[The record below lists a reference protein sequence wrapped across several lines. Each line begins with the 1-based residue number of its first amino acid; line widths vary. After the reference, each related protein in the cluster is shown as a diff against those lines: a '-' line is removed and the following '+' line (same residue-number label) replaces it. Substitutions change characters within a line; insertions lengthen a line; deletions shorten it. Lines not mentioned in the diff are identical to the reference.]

1 MAAIA
6 GNGVGIAGVAPNA
19 RILPLKFMAGGTGRT
34 SSAIEAIAYAMG
46 NRARIVSASWGST
59 QESPALCDAVAAA
72 RAGGTL
78 VVAAAGNTVP
88 ILQRPPLPRVLSGA
102 LAVAATDGNDRIAPY
117 SNRGEPVRIAAP
129 GDNVVSTAP
138 GAGVE
143 WMSGTSMAV
152 PQVAGVA
159 ALAWGVAPGA
169 TLDAVEGALIA
180 GADGAQPL
188 RPLPRLN
195 ATGTVSLLR
204 AAVSGASVRL
214 DIVRPPDRG
223 SVVLAPGSRRVWVRV
238 TGAAVPAELVVTLG
252 RRALHVPTAALPS
265 RPSGA
270 AGSVE
275 LGDHLPRLA
284 VGAREV
290 DVTAQGAERSVTV
303 VVHELEYPAARAARR
318 RAGPGPACR
327 AAALARRRPRRRADA
342 LSRAR
347 QRHARRRDA
356 QALAGAAPTAQGRE
370 RAGRRPRAR
379 RAADPGAPCGRC
391 GVRAELPERYRSAHA
406 RRLRLTRNTLCG
418 S

>member
-1 MAAIA
+1 MA
-6 GNGVGIAGVAPNA
+6 
-19 RILPLKFMAGGTGRT
+19 
-34 SSAIEAIAYAMG
+34 S
-46 NRARIVSASWGST
+46 
-59 QESPALCDAVAAA
+59 A

-78 VVAAAGNTVP
+78 VVAAAGNTGADLAATP
-88 ILQRPPLPRVLSGA
+88 FFPASCPGA
-102 LAVAATDGNDRIAPY
+102 LAVAATDGSDRIATY
-117 SNRGEPVRIAAP
+117 SGRGGPVRLAAP

-169 TLDAVEGALIA
+169 TLETVEGALIA

-204 AAVSGASVRL
+204 AAVSASVRL

-223 SVVLAPGSRRVWVRV
+223 SVVLAPGSRRLWVRV

-252 RRALHVPTAALPS
+252 RRVLHVPTAALPS

-275 LGDHLPRLA
+275 LGIDLPRLA

-290 DVTAQGAERSVTV
+290 DVTAQRAERSVTV
-303 VVHELEYPAARAARR
+303 VVDGAAGPAARAARR
-318 RAGPGPACR
+318 RAGPRPAR
-327 AAALARRRPRRRADA
+327 GAAALARRRPGRRADA

-347 QRHARRRDA
+347 QRHARCRYA
-356 QALAGAAPTAQGRE
+356 QALAGAAPTAQGRA
-370 RAGRRPRAR
+370 RAGRRPRPR
-379 RAADPGAPCGRC
+379 RAADPGAAAGGAASGLSCRSGLPLRSRPH
-391 GVRAELPERYRSAHA
+391 VAVDAQHVARVVAALDREQPLELAPYVARTRSSPSSAVWK
-406 RRLRLTRNTLCG
+406 LT
-418 S
+418 